1 MASGAYV
8 KITPLKRLSLKSTFF
23 APRRNWKIFL
33 FSTDIL
39 KMLVDNNDQDSMEKG
54 EATSQIDDYCSPASL
69 DPVTLLPIKPD
80 GMTQEEFERT
90 LPDQKTER
98 YLAYIRGLKKRK
110 SPAEFTSHISKF
122 GEES

>member
-80 GMTQEEFERT
+80 GMTQEEFERI